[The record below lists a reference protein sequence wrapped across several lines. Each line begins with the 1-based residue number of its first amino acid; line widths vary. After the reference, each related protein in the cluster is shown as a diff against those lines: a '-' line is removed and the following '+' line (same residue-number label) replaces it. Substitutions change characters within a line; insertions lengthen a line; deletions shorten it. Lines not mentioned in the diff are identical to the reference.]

1 MTALDQGEAAHAIA
15 ISNFIQTV
23 RSTKTARGFGSN
35 YGAGGSKSV
44 DRTEPALASRVLL
57 ALHSKYKGSV
67 ALDVTWV
74 VKLVL
79 QDLLD
84 WQEWTVKARV
94 LQPLGLLAHGSNAV
108 SGFGDYAPGQIAAAR
123 MESGM
128 DNSPMCAITHT
139 PHSSPCAVLDLHI
152 LTHQRGWPTGT
163 TATHQPELATS
174 FSTDRPV

>member
-1 MTALDQGEAAHAIA
+1 MTALDQGEAAHGTA

-23 RSTKTARGFGSN
+23 RSTKTAKGFGSN

-57 ALHSKYKGSV
+57 ALHTKYKGG

-84 WQEWTVKARV
+84 WQEWTINARV

-108 SGFGDYAPGQIAAAR
+108 DGFGDYAPGP
-123 MESGM
+123 S
-128 DNSPMCAITHT
+128 SSKSCA
-139 PHSSPCAVLDLHI
+139 PVCASVHS
-152 LTHQRGWPTGT
+152 
-163 TATHQPELATS
+163 
-174 FSTDRPV
+174 